1 MAKKFNKFTQMLD
14 MPRELDKRQTKVT
27 IISFDEI
34 LIENYKGIMEYEEFF
49 VKINT
54 EIGVININGFNL
66 NLEQMTNEDV
76 LVKGVINS
84 IDLERVS

>member
-1 MAKKFNKFTQMLD
+1 MSKKFNKFTQILD
-14 MPRELDKRQTKVT
+14 MPRELDKRQTTVT

>member
-1 MAKKFNKFTQMLD
+1 MPKKFNKFTQILEI
-14 MPRELDKRQTKVT
+14 PRELDKKQTKVT

-34 LIENYKGIMEYEEFF
+34 MVENYKGIMEYEEFY

-66 NLEQMTNEDV
+66 SLEQMTNEDI

-84 IDLERVS
+84 IDLERVN

>member
-1 MAKKFNKFTQMLD
+1 MPKRFERLNKILD
-14 MPRELDKRQTKVT
+14 IPRELDKKQTKVT
-27 IISFDEI
+27 IMSFDEI
-34 LIENYKGIMEYEEFF
+34 MVENYKGIMEYEEFY

-66 NLEQMTNEDV
+66 NLEQMTNDDI

-84 IDLERVS
+84 IDLERIN

>member
-14 MPRELDKRQTKVT
+14 VPRELDKRQTKVT
-27 IISFDEI
+27 IISFDEL

-54 EIGVININGFNL
+54 EIGIININGFNL

>member
-27 IISFDEI
+27 IISFDEV

-54 EIGVININGFNL
+54 EIGIININGFNL
-66 NLEQMTNEDV
+66 NLEQMTNEDI

>member
-1 MAKKFNKFTQMLD
+1 MSKKLQRLTQILD
-14 MPRELDKRQTKVT
+14 MPRELDKKQTKVT

-34 LIENYKGIMEYEEFF
+34 LIENYKGVMEYEEFF

-54 EIGVININGFNL
+54 EIGIININGFNL
-66 NLEQMTNEDV
+66 NLEQMTDEDV

-84 IDLERVS
+84 IDLERIN

>member
-1 MAKKFNKFTQMLD
+1 MSKKMSKFTQMLD

-84 IDLERVS
+84 IDLERIS

>member
-1 MAKKFNKFTQMLD
+1 MPKKLNKLSQILD
-14 MPRELDKRQTKVT
+14 MPRELDKKQTKVT

-34 LIENYKGIMEYEEFF
+34 LIENYKGIMEYEEFY

-54 EIGVININGFNL
+54 EIGIININGFNL
-66 NLEQMTNEDV
+66 NLQQMTNEDV

-84 IDLERVS
+84 IDLERNS

>member
-1 MAKKFNKFTQMLD
+1 MNKKVNKFAQILD
-14 MPRELDKRQTKVT
+14 MPRELDKKQTKVT

-54 EIGVININGFNL
+54 EIGIININGFNL

>member
-1 MAKKFNKFTQMLD
+1 MPKKMAKFTQMLD

-27 IISFDEI
+27 IVSFDEI

-66 NLEQMTNEDV
+66 NLEQMTNEDI